1 MLANY
6 NEVEI
11 TITNVNLPTMY
22 LHSIHMLSYFTKL
35 AFISLLAPTRQLAS
49 KQTKIPMRTT

>member
-1 MLANY
+1 MEMLANY

-22 LHSIHMLSYFTKL
+22 LHSIHKLSYFTKL
-35 AFISLLAPTRQLAS
+35 AFISLLAPTRQLEVN
-49 KQTKIPMRTT
+49 KQKFL